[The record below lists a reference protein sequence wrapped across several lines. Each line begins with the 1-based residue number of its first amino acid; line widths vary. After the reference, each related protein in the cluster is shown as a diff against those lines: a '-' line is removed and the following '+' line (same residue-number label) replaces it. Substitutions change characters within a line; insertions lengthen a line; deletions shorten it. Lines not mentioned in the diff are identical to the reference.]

1 MKKTVKFVNKQP
13 ACSVNFF
20 CIGAIGLLL
29 CFCGFTDLYGQV
41 SHKTLDA
48 GRGDKIRFSF
58 ETSPF
63 YVPKTHVSG
72 GGNLT
77 LTTVMTELKA
87 AAQVSEKTNLGL
99 GLSYEF
105 NDYNFTPLTGFAVS
119 DPWNKIHM
127 VGISGRVRY
136 AINPT
141 WSLFVATS
149 GQYSG
154 EEGAQFG
161 RSLLYGG
168 SAGAAYSPSPTFT
181 IGFAVGAFYRLE
193 NSAVFPTIIINW
205 KITDKFQLRNP
216 LPISAAGPA
225 GLELGY
231 TMGSGWELSLGGG
244 YRSRRFRLSDSGPV
258 PGGVGQTNAL
268 IGYLN
273 LSRQLGKNVSMS
285 VYGGAAFAGS
295 IRVEDR
301 TGERI
306 DSTSYN
312 TAPIMGLILKTPF

>member
-1 MKKTVKFVNKQP
+1 MKQTVKFVDKRSV
-13 ACSVNFF
+13 CSFNFF

-29 CFCGFTDLYGQV
+29 CLCGFTDLYGQAPD
-41 SHKTLDA
+41 KALEA
-48 GRGDKIRFSF
+48 GTGDKIKFSF
-58 ETSPF
+58 ETSPL

-77 LTTVMTELKA
+77 VTTVMAELKA

-119 DPWNKIHM
+119 DPWNKIHL

-141 WSLFVATS
+141 WSLFVAPS

-168 SAGAAYSPSPTFT
+168 SAGAAYTPNPRFT

-193 NSAVFPTIIINW
+193 DSAVFPAIIINW

-216 LPISAAGPA
+216 YPISAAGPA
-225 GLELGY
+225 GLELAY
-231 TMGSGWELSLGGG
+231 TMGSAWELSLGGG

-312 TAPIMGLILKTPF
+312 TAPILGLILRTPF

>member
-1 MKKTVKFVNKQP
+1 MKTAIKLTNKQR
-13 ACSVNFF
+13 ARSVSFL
-20 CIGAIGLLL
+20 CTAMGLLFF
-29 CFCGFTDLYGQV
+29 FCGFTDLYGQV
-41 SHKTLDA
+41 PLKTLDV
-48 GRGDKIRFSF
+48 RSGDKIKFSL
-58 ETSPF
+58 ETSPA

-72 GGNLT
+72 GGSLT
-77 LTTVMTELKA
+77 LTTVTTEMKGT
-87 AAQVSEKTNLGL
+87 AQVSEKTNIGL

-105 NDYNFTPLTGFAVS
+105 NDYRFTPLTGFAVS
-119 DPWNKIHM
+119 DPWNKTHM
-127 VGISGRVRY
+127 VGISGRMRY
-136 AINPT
+136 AVNPR

-161 RSLLYGG
+161 RSLIYGG
-168 SAGAAYSPSPTFT
+168 SAGAAYTPGPRFT
-181 IGFAVGAFYRLE
+181 IGFAAGAFYRLDD
-193 NSAVFPTIIINW
+193 STFFPTILINW
-205 KITDKFQLRNP
+205 KITDKLQLRNP
-216 LPISAAGPA
+216 YPISPAGPA

-231 TMGSGWELSLGGG
+231 KMGSAWELSLGGG
-244 YRSRRFRLSDSGPV
+244 YRSRRFRLSQSGPV
-258 PGGVGQTNAL
+258 PGGVGQVNAL

-312 TAPIMGLILKTPF
+312 TAPIMGLILTTSF